1 MKTSLTYK
9 ISLFISGI
17 IMMFYFGLQSLVVFE
32 YVKYTEIIGIL
43 GYACFLGFVPFFLVV
58 VLEFIKKTKEVQR
71 KNTYLKKLNDV
82 IISQSHN
89 TLFYEGKIS
98 EGGKLLTKEV
108 TTTIDV
114 DRCSI
119 WLYNSDKTSIICDQ
133 LYIKAEDNW
142 YSNIELFRKDFT
154 PYFDHL
160 LIDPIIVAD
169 DAETHSATSCFT
181 EGYLKPLGIK
191 SMLDVPIIFRGN
203 IIGVICIESLSL
215 KSWAPC
221 EVDFAQ
227 MLSSL
232 YSFAFSVKE
241 GNKISRSL
249 LDVNKLVDSSVIVSR
264 TDKEGHIIY
273 VNKRFE
279 EVSEW
284 RLRDIKGKSLNVISS
299 GEHSKMF
306 WKDMYRT
313 TIKDKEIWHE
323 VVTNKTKSGELYYID
338 TYIKGDFD
346 DDGNIQGF
354 MSIGYDVTDV
364 INSTQ
369 EIHKNIEEINKKN
382 TYLEHAAKILR
393 HDMHSGINT
402 YMPRGISSLE
412 RRLTPEIIKELKIES
427 PLKMIK
433 EGLQHTQKVYKGV
446 YEFTN
451 LVKKDAELNK
461 EKHNLTQILSD
472 YLSNTS
478 YTSQVAIDQLP
489 TIDINQ
495 ALFCTA
501 IDNLIRNGL
510 KYNDS
515 ETKVVAIFMEDEE
528 HISIQDNGRGMT
540 QADFDFLSQPYTR
553 KEGQKETGTGL
564 GLNICVAILNEHGFK
579 VTCEKNEVGTKIKI
593 KIK

>member
-1 MKTSLTYK
+1 M
-9 ISLFISGI
+9 SGI
-17 IMMFYFGLQSLVVFE
+17 IMLFYFVLQSSVVFNYIE
-32 YVKYTEIIGIL
+32 HTKEIGYI
-43 GYACFLGFVPFFLVV
+43 GYACFLSFVPFFIVV
-58 VLEFIKKTKEVQR
+58 VSEFIKKSKDIQR
-71 KNTYLKKLNDV
+71 KNVYLNRLNDV
-82 IISQSHN
+82 VISQSHN

-108 TTTIDV
+108 TESIDS

-119 WLYNSDKTSIICDQ
+119 WLYNSDKTSIICQQ
-133 LYIKAEDNW
+133 LYVKSEDTW
-142 YSNIELFRKDFT
+142 YSNIELFKKDFSG
-154 PYFDHL
+154 YFEHL
-160 LIDPIIVAD
+160 LLDPIIIAD
-169 DAETHSATSCFT
+169 NAETHPATNCFT
-181 EGYLKPLGIK
+181 DSYLKPLGIK
-191 SMLDVPIIFRGN
+191 SMLDVPIIFRGD
-203 IIGVICIESLSL
+203 IIGVICIESLTL
-215 KSWAPC
+215 RSWTDC
-221 EVDFAQ
+221 EIDFAQ

-241 GNKISRSL
+241 SNKVSNNL
-249 LDVNKLVDSSVIVSR
+249 KEFDKFVDSSVIVTK
-264 TDKEGHIIY
+264 TDKDGNILY

-279 EVSEW
+279 EVSGW
-284 RLRDIKGKSLNVISS
+284 RLREIKGKSLNIVSS

-313 TIKDKEIWHE
+313 TLKDKQIWHE
-323 VVTNKTKSGELYYID
+323 VVTNKEKGGDLYYID
-338 TYIKGDFD
+338 TYIKADFD
-346 DDGNIQGF
+346 EDGNLTGF

-369 EIHKNIEEINKKN
+369 EIHNNIEEINKKN
-382 TYLEHAAKILR
+382 PYIEHAAKILR

-412 RRLTPEIIKELKIES
+412 RRLTPELIKELKIES

-461 EKHNLTQILSD
+461 ESHDLKQILLD
-472 YLSNTS
+472 YLGNTS
-478 YTSQVAIDQLP
+478 YSSQIAVDYLP
-489 TIDINQ
+489 TIEVNQ

-515 ETKVVAIFMEDEE
+515 EAKMVAIFMDDEN
-528 HISIQDNGRGMT
+528 HIAIQDNGRGMT
-540 QADFDFLSQPYTR
+540 QAEFEYLSQPYTR

-564 GLNICVAILNEHGFK
+564 GLNICVAILHEHGFN
-579 VTCEKNEVGTKIKI
+579 VSCEKNEVGTKMKI

>member
-1 MKTSLTYK
+1 MKTSLIYK
-9 ISLFISGI
+9 ISLAVSAI
-17 IMMFYFGLQSLVVFE
+17 IMMFYFGLESLVVFQ
-32 YVKYTEIIGIL
+32 YLKYTENIGIA
-43 GYACFLGFVPFFLVV
+43 GYVCFLLFVPFFIIVV
-58 VLEFIKKTKEVQR
+58 YEFIKNNRLVVKRNE
-71 KNTYLKKLNDV
+71 YLNKLNSV

-89 TLFYEGKIS
+89 TLFYEGNIS
-98 EGGKLLTKEV
+98 DGGKLLTKEV
-108 TTTIDV
+108 TQSIGA

-119 WLYNSDKTSIICDQ
+119 WLYNKDKTSIVCQQ
-133 LYIKAEDNW
+133 LYIKSEDNW
-142 YSNIELFRKDFT
+142 YQNIELFKKDFT
-154 PYFDHL
+154 EYFDHL
-160 LIDPIIVAD
+160 LVDPIIVAN
-169 DAETHSATSCFT
+169 DAEKHSATSCFT

-191 SMLDVPIIFRGN
+191 SMLDVPVIFRGS
-203 IIGVICIESLSL
+203 IIGVICIESLTL
-215 KSWAPC
+215 REWIDC
-221 EVDFAQ
+221 EVDFTQ

-241 GNKISRSL
+241 GNKISKNL
-249 LDVNKLVDSSVIVSR
+249 LDFEKFVDSSVIVTK
-264 TDKEGHIIY
+264 TDKEGHITY

-284 RLRDIKGKSLNVISS
+284 RLKEIKGKTLNVVSS
-299 GEHSKMF
+299 GEHSKLF

-313 TIKDKEIWHE
+313 TLKDKQIWHE
-323 VVTNKTKSGELYYID
+323 VVTNKTKNDELYYID
-338 TYIKGDFD
+338 TYIKADFD
-346 DDGNIQGF
+346 EAGEVQGF

-402 YMPRGISSLE
+402 YMPRGINSLE
-412 RRLTPEIIKELKIES
+412 RRLTPEVIKELKIES

-433 EGLQHTQKVYKGV
+433 EGLLHTQKVYKGV

-461 EKHNLTQILSD
+461 ELHDLRQILTD

-478 YTSQVAIDQLP
+478 YFSQVAIDYLP
-489 TIDINQ
+489 TIDVNQ

-501 IDNLIRNGL
+501 IDNLVRNGL

-515 ETKVVAIFMEDEE
+515 ETKVVAIFMEDEQ

-540 QADFDFLSQPYTR
+540 QADFDYLSQPYTR

>member
-1 MKTSLTYK
+1 MSVRSK
-9 ISLFISGI
+9 ISLVISII
-17 IMMFYFGLQSLVVFE
+17 IMSIFFFTKTSVFIELLPSTPTTRGIE
-32 YVKYTEIIGIL
+32 YL
-43 GYACFLGFVPFFLVV
+43 CFLLFVPFFYVV
-58 VLEFIKKTKEVQR
+58 IKEQINKNKLEAKLSKYI
-71 KNTYLKKLNDV
+71 KKLNSV
-82 IISQSHN
+82 LVNQSHN
-89 TLFYEGKIS
+89 ILFYEGRVE
-98 EGGKLLTKEV
+98 EGAKALTKEV
-108 TTTIDV
+108 ITTMEV

-119 WLYNSDKTSIICDQ
+119 WLYNSDKSSIICQQ
-133 LYIKAEDNW
+133 LYVKSEDNW
-142 YSNIELFRKDFT
+142 YQNIELFRKDFT

-160 LIDPIIVAD
+160 LVDPIIVANN
-169 DAETHSATSCFT
+169 AEEHPATKCFT
-181 EGYLKPLGIK
+181 ESYLKPLGIK
-191 SMLDVPIIFRGN
+191 SMLDVPVVHRGQV
-203 IIGVICIESLSL
+203 IGVICIESFSSREWN
-215 KSWAPC
+215 KS
-221 EVDFAQ
+221 EVDFSQ

-232 YSFAFSVKE
+232 YTFAYSVKE
-241 GNKISRSL
+241 TNILS
-249 LDVNKLVDSSVIVSR
+249 NELVEFDKFVDASVIVSKA
-264 TDKEGHIIY
+264 DKNGKITY

-279 EVSEW
+279 EVSGW
-284 RLRDIKGKSLNVISS
+284 KLREIKGKDHSILNS
-299 GEHSKMF
+299 GDHSKSF
-306 WKDMYRT
+306 WADMYRT
-313 TIKDKEIWHE
+313 VVKEKKVWNEI
-323 VVTNKTKSGELYYID
+323 VTNKTKSGDEYFVD
-338 TYIKGDFD
+338 SYIKAEFD
-346 DDGNIQGF
+346 ENGNLKGF
-354 MSIGYDVTDV
+354 MSIRYDVTDV

-369 EIHKNIEEINKKN
+369 EIHRNIEEINKKN

-461 EKHNLTQILSD
+461 ETHNLTQILTD

-489 TIDINQ
+489 TIDVNQ

-501 IDNLIRNGL
+501 VDNLVRNGL

-515 ETKVVAIFMEDEE
+515 ETKVVAISMEDEQ
-528 HISIQDNGRGMT
+528 HIAVQDNGRGMT
-540 QADFDFLSQPYTR
+540 QAEFDHLSQPYTR

>member
-1 MKTSLTYK
+1 MKTSLIYK
-9 ISLFISGI
+9 VSLVVSGL
-17 IMMFYFGLQSLVVFE
+17 IMAFYFGLQSLVVFE
-32 YVKYTEIIGIL
+32 YLKYTEVIGIL

-58 VLEFIKKTKEVQR
+58 VIEFLKRGKEVLR
-71 KNTYLKKLNDV
+71 RNLYLNKLNDV

-89 TLFYEGKIS
+89 TLFYEGNIS

-108 TTTIDV
+108 TDSIGA

-119 WLYNSDKTSIICDQ
+119 WLYNKDKTSIVCQQ
-133 LYIKAEDNW
+133 LYVKSEEVW
-142 YSNIELFRKDFT
+142 YKDIELFRKDFT
-154 PYFDHL
+154 TYFDHL
-160 LIDPIIVAD
+160 LIDPIIVANN
-169 DAETHSATSCFT
+169 AETHSATSCFT
-181 EGYLKPLGIK
+181 ESYLKPLGIK

-203 IIGVICIESLSL
+203 VIGVICIESLSL
-215 KSWAPC
+215 KNWSDC

-241 GNKISRSL
+241 GNKVSNNL
-249 LDVNKLVDSSVIVSR
+249 KEFDKFVDSSVIVTK
-264 TDKEGHIIY
+264 TDKDGNILY

-279 EVSEW
+279 EVSNW
-284 RLRDIKGKSLNVISS
+284 KLREVKGKSLNVVSS

-313 TIKDKEIWHE
+313 TLKDKHIWHE
-323 VVTNKTKSGELYYID
+323 VVTNKEKRGDLYYID
-338 TYIKGDFD
+338 TYIKADFD
-346 DDGNIQGF
+346 ENGELTGF

-461 EKHNLTQILSD
+461 EPHDLKQIIVD

-478 YTSQVAIDQLP
+478 YSSQIAVDYLPVIDV
-489 TIDINQ
+489 NQ

-501 IDNLIRNGL
+501 VDNLIRNGL

-515 ETKVVAIFMEDEE
+515 ESKMVAIFMEDEQ

-540 QADFDFLSQPYTR
+540 QAEFEYLSQPYTR

-579 VTCEKNEVGTKIKI
+579 VSCEKNEVGTKIKI

>member
-1 MKTSLTYK
+1 M
-9 ISLFISGI
+9 SGI
-17 IMMFYFGLQSLVVFE
+17 IMLFYFVLQSSVVFNYIE
-32 YVKYTEIIGIL
+32 HTKEIGYI
-43 GYACFLGFVPFFLVV
+43 GYACFLAFVPFFIVV
-58 VLEFIKKTKEVQR
+58 VSEFIKKSKDIQR
-71 KNTYLKKLNDV
+71 KNVYLNRLNDV
-82 IISQSHN
+82 VISQSHN

-108 TTTIDV
+108 TESIDS

-119 WLYNSDKTSIICDQ
+119 WLYNSDKTSIICQQ
-133 LYIKAEDNW
+133 LYVKSEDTW
-142 YSNIELFRKDFT
+142 YSNIELFKKDFSG
-154 PYFDHL
+154 YFEHL
-160 LIDPIIVAD
+160 LLDPIIIAD
-169 DAETHSATSCFT
+169 NAETHPATNCFT
-181 EGYLKPLGIK
+181 DSYLKPLGIK
-191 SMLDVPIIFRGN
+191 SMLDVPIIFRGD
-203 IIGVICIESLSL
+203 IIGVICIESLTL
-215 KSWAPC
+215 RSWTDC
-221 EVDFAQ
+221 EIDFAQ

-241 GNKISRSL
+241 SNKVSNNL
-249 LDVNKLVDSSVIVSR
+249 KEFDKFVDSSVIVTK
-264 TDKEGHIIY
+264 TDKDGNIVY

-279 EVSEW
+279 EVSGW
-284 RLRDIKGKSLNVISS
+284 RLREIKGKSLNIVSS

-313 TIKDKEIWHE
+313 TLKDKQIWHE
-323 VVTNKTKSGELYYID
+323 VVTNKEKGGDLYYID
-338 TYIKGDFD
+338 TYIKSDFD
-346 DDGNIQGF
+346 EDGNLTGF

-369 EIHKNIEEINKKN
+369 EIHNNIEEINKKN

-412 RRLTPEIIKELKIES
+412 RRLTPELIKELKIES

-461 EKHNLTQILSD
+461 ESHDLKQILLD
-472 YLSNTS
+472 YLGNTS
-478 YTSQVAIDQLP
+478 YSSQIAVDYLP
-489 TIDINQ
+489 TIEVNQ

-515 ETKVVAIFMEDEE
+515 EAKMVAIFMDDEN
-528 HISIQDNGRGMT
+528 HIAIQDNGRGMT
-540 QADFDFLSQPYTR
+540 QAEFEYLSQPYTR

-564 GLNICVAILNEHGFK
+564 GLNICVAILHEHGFN
-579 VTCEKNEVGTKIKI
+579 VSCEKNEVGTKMKI

>member
-1 MKTSLTYK
+1 MKTSLIYK
-9 ISLFISGI
+9 VSLAVSGL
-17 IMMFYFGLQSLVVFE
+17 IMAFYFGLQSLVVFE
-32 YVKYTEIIGIL
+32 YLKYTEVIGIL

-58 VLEFIKKTKEVQR
+58 VIEFLKRGKEVLR
-71 KNTYLKKLNDV
+71 RNLYLNKLNDV

-89 TLFYEGKIS
+89 TLFYEGNIS

-108 TTTIDV
+108 TDSIGAN
-114 DRCSI
+114 RCSI
-119 WLYNSDKTSIICDQ
+119 WLYNKDKTSIVCQQ
-133 LYIKAEDNW
+133 LYVKSEEVW
-142 YSNIELFRKDFT
+142 YKDIELFRKDFT

-160 LIDPIIVAD
+160 LVDPIIIAN
-169 DAETHSATSCFT
+169 DAEKHSATSCFT
-181 EGYLKPLGIK
+181 ETYLRPLGIK

-203 IIGVICIESLSL
+203 VIGVICIESLSL
-215 KSWAPC
+215 KNWSDC

-241 GNKISRSL
+241 GNKVSNNL
-249 LDVNKLVDSSVIVSR
+249 KEFDKFVDSSVIVTK
-264 TDKEGHIIY
+264 TDKDGNILY

-279 EVSEW
+279 EVSNW
-284 RLRDIKGKSLNVISS
+284 KLREVKGKSLNVVSS

-313 TIKDKEIWHE
+313 TLKDKHIWHE
-323 VVTNKTKSGELYYID
+323 VVTNKEKRGDLYYID
-338 TYIKGDFD
+338 TYIKADFD
-346 DDGNIQGF
+346 ENGELTGF

-461 EKHNLTQILSD
+461 EPHDLKQIIVD
-472 YLSNTS
+472 YLGNTS
-478 YTSQVAIDQLP
+478 YSSQIAVDYLP
-489 TIDINQ
+489 TIEVNQ

-515 ETKVVAIFMEDEE
+515 ESKMVAIFMEDEE
-528 HISIQDNGRGMT
+528 HVSIQDNGRGMT
-540 QADFDFLSQPYTR
+540 QAEFDYLSQPYTR

-564 GLNICVAILNEHGFK
+564 GLNICVAILSEHGFK
-579 VTCEKNEVGTKIKI
+579 VSCEKNETGTKIKI

>member
-1 MKTSLTYK
+1 MKTSLIYK
-9 ISLFISGI
+9 ISLAASGL
-17 IMMFYFGLQSLVVFE
+17 IMAFYFGLQSLVVFE
-32 YVKYTEIIGIL
+32 YLKYTEVIGIL

-58 VLEFIKKTKEVQR
+58 VIEFLKRGKEVLR
-71 KNTYLKKLNDV
+71 RNLYLNKLNDV

-89 TLFYEGKIS
+89 TLFYEGNIS

-108 TTTIDV
+108 TDSIGA

-119 WLYNSDKTSIICDQ
+119 WLYNKDKTSIVCQQ
-133 LYIKAEDNW
+133 LYVKSEEVW
-142 YSNIELFRKDFT
+142 YKDIELFRKDFT

-160 LIDPIIVAD
+160 LIDPIIVANN
-169 DAETHSATSCFT
+169 AETHSATSCFT
-181 EGYLKPLGIK
+181 ESYLKLLGIK

-203 IIGVICIESLSL
+203 VIGVICIESLSL
-215 KSWAPC
+215 KNWSDC
-221 EVDFAQ
+221 EIDFAQ

-241 GNKISRSL
+241 GNKVSNNL
-249 LDVNKLVDSSVIVSR
+249 KEFDKFVDSSVIVTK
-264 TDKEGHIIY
+264 TDKDGNILY

-279 EVSEW
+279 EVSGW
-284 RLRDIKGKSLNVISS
+284 KLREIKGKSLNVVSS

-313 TIKDKEIWHE
+313 TLKDKQIWHE
-323 VVTNKTKSGELYYID
+323 VVTNKEKRGDLYYID
-338 TYIKGDFD
+338 TYIKADFD
-346 DDGNIQGF
+346 EEGSLTGF

-369 EIHKNIEEINKKN
+369 EIHRNIEEINKKN

-461 EKHNLTQILSD
+461 ESHDLKQIIVD

-478 YTSQVAIDQLP
+478 YSSQIAVDYLP
-489 TIDINQ
+489 TIEVNQ

-515 ETKVVAIFMEDEE
+515 ESKMVAIFMEDEE

-540 QADFDFLSQPYTR
+540 QAEFEYLSQPYTR
-553 KEGQKETGTGL
+553 REGQKETGTGL

-579 VTCEKNEVGTKIKI
+579 VSCEKNEVGTKIKI

>member
-1 MKTSLTYK
+1 MKTSLIYK
-9 ISLFISGI
+9 ISLLVSGL
-17 IMMFYFGLQSLVVFE
+17 IMAFYFGLQSLVVFE
-32 YVKYTEIIGIL
+32 YLKYTEVVGII

-58 VLEFIKKTKEVQR
+58 VLEFIKKSKEVQR
-71 KNTYLKKLNDV
+71 KNIYLKKLNDV

-98 EGGKLLTKEV
+98 DGGKLLTKEV
-108 TTTIDV
+108 TTSINA

-119 WLYNSDKTSIICDQ
+119 WLYNKDKTSIVCQQ

-142 YSNIELFRKDFT
+142 YSDIELFKKDFEG
-154 PYFDHL
+154 YFNHL
-160 LIDPIIVAD
+160 LVDPIIVAD
-169 DAETHSATSCFT
+169 NAETHPATTCFT

-191 SMLDVPIIFRGN
+191 SMLDVPIIFRGSV
-203 IIGVICIESLSL
+203 IGVICIESLTL
-215 KSWAPC
+215 RYWAPC

-232 YSFAFSVKE
+232 YSFAYSVKE
-241 GNKISRSL
+241 GNKISSNL
-249 LDVNKLVDSSVIVSR
+249 IEFEKFVDSSVIVTK
-264 TDKEGHIIY
+264 TDKEGNIIY

-284 RLRDIKGKSLNVISS
+284 RLREIKGRTLNVVSS

-306 WKDMYRT
+306 WKDMFRT
-313 TIKDKEIWHE
+313 TIKEKKIWHE
-323 VVTNKTKSGELYYID
+323 VVTNKTKDGDLYYID
-338 TYIKGDFD
+338 TYIKADFD
-346 DDGNIQGF
+346 ENGEVQGF

-369 EIHKNIEEINKKN
+369 EIHRNIEEINKKN

-412 RRLTPEIIKELKIES
+412 RRLTPEVIKELKIES

-433 EGLQHTQKVYKGV
+433 EGLQHTQKVYRGV

-461 EKHNLTQILSD
+461 ETHDLKQILTD

-478 YTSQVAIDQLP
+478 YSSQVAIDYLP
-489 TIDINQ
+489 IIDVNQ

-501 IDNLIRNGL
+501 IDNLVRNGL

-515 ETKVVAIFMEDEE
+515 ETKVVAIFMEDEQ
-528 HISIQDNGRGMT
+528 HMAIQDNGRGMT
-540 QADFDFLSQPYTR
+540 QAEFEYLSQPYTR

-564 GLNICVAILNEHGFK
+564 GLNICVAILDEHGFK
-579 VTCEKNEVGTKIKI
+579 VTCEKNEVGTKMRIKI
-593 KIK
+593 K

>member
-9 ISLFISGI
+9 ISLAVSGL
-17 IMMFYFGLQSLVVFE
+17 IMAFYFGLQSLVIFE

-58 VLEFIKKTKEVQR
+58 VLEFIKNAKEVQR
-71 KNTYLKKLNDV
+71 KNSYLKKLNDV

-98 EGGKLLTKEV
+98 DGGKLLTKEV
-108 TTTIDV
+108 TSSIGA

-119 WLYNSDKTSIICDQ
+119 WLYNSDKTSIICQQ
-133 LYIKAEDNW
+133 LYIKSEDNW
-142 YSNIELFRKDFT
+142 YSDIELFRKDFT

-160 LIDPIIVAD
+160 LVDPVIVAD
-169 DAETHSATSCFT
+169 DAETHSATSCFR

-191 SMLDVPIIFRGN
+191 SMLDVPIIFRGS
-203 IIGVICIESLSL
+203 IIGVICIESLTL
-215 KSWAPC
+215 RSWAPC
-221 EVDFAQ
+221 EIDFAQ

-241 GNKISRSL
+241 GNKVSKSL
-249 LDVNKLVDSSVIVSR
+249 LDFEKFVDSSVIVTK

-284 RLRDIKGKSLNVISS
+284 KLRDIKGKSLNILSS

-313 TIKDKEIWHE
+313 TLKDKEIWHE

-338 TYIKGDFD
+338 TYIKADFNEE
-346 DDGNIQGF
+346 GEVQGF

-412 RRLTPEIIKELKIES
+412 RRLTPEIIKDLKIES

-461 EKHNLTQILSD
+461 ETHNLTQILSD

-489 TIDINQ
+489 TIDVNQ

-501 IDNLIRNGL
+501 IDNLVRNGL

-515 ETKVVAIFMEDEE
+515 ETKVVAISMEDEQ
-528 HISIQDNGRGMT
+528 HIAVQDNGRGIT

>member
-1 MKTSLTYK
+1 MKTSILYK
-9 ISLFISGI
+9 ISLVISGL
-17 IMMFYFGLQSLVVFE
+17 IMAFYFGLQSSVVFE
-32 YVKYTEIIGIL
+32 YVKYTEVIGIL

-58 VLEFIKKTKEVQR
+58 VLEFIKKSKEVQR
-71 KNTYLKKLNDV
+71 KNIYLNKLNSV

-89 TLFYEGKIS
+89 TLFYEGDIS
-98 EGGKLLTKEV
+98 EGAKVLTKEV
-108 TTTIDV
+108 TESIES

-119 WLYNSDKTSIICDQ
+119 WLYNKDKSSIICQQ
-133 LYIKAEDNW
+133 LYIKSEDKW

-160 LIDPIIVAD
+160 LIDPIIVAN
-169 DAETHSATSCFT
+169 DAEKHSATSCFT
-181 EGYLKPLGIK
+181 ESYLKPLGIK

-203 IIGVICIESLSL
+203 IIGVICIENL
-215 KSWAPC
+215 KIKEWKPC

-241 GNKISRSL
+241 GNKVSKNL
-249 LDVNKLVDSSVIVSR
+249 LEFDKFVDASVVVSK
-264 TDKEGHIIY
+264 TDKDGNIIY

-279 EVSEW
+279 EVSEY
-284 RLRDIKGKSLNVISS
+284 RMREIKGKTLNIVSS
-299 GEHSKMF
+299 GEHSKSF

-313 TIKDKEIWHE
+313 TIKDKQIWHE
-323 VVTNKTKSGELYYID
+323 VVTNKTKSGDLYYID
-338 TYIKGDFD
+338 TYIKADFD
-346 DDGNIQGF
+346 DEGNLQGF

-412 RRLTPEIIKELKIES
+412 RRLTPEIIKDLKIES

-433 EGLQHTQKVYKGV
+433 EGLAHTQKVYKGV

-461 EKHNLTQILSD
+461 ETNDLRKILID
-472 YLSNTS
+472 YLGNTS
-478 YTSQVAIDQLP
+478 YISQVAIDYLP
-489 TIDINQ
+489 TIEVNQ
-495 ALFCTA
+495 ALFCTS

-515 ETKVVAIFMEDEE
+515 ESKMVAIFMEDEE
-528 HISIQDNGRGMT
+528 HIAIQDNGRGMT
-540 QADFDFLSQPYTR
+540 QVEFEHLSQPYTR
-553 KEGQKETGTGL
+553 KDGQKETGTGL
-564 GLNICVAILNEHGFK
+564 GLNICVAILEEHGFK
-579 VTCEKNEVGTKIKI
+579 LSCEKNETGTKMRIKI
-593 KIK
+593 K

>member
-9 ISLFISGI
+9 ISLIVSGL

-32 YVKYTEIIGIL
+32 YINYTELVGYIGY
-43 GYACFLGFVPFFLVV
+43 GCFLGFVPFFIVV
-58 VLEFIKKTKEVQR
+58 IMEFLKKAKEVER
-71 KNTYLKKLNDV
+71 RNTYLNKLNDV

-98 EGGKLLTKEV
+98 DGGKLLTKEV
-108 TTTIDV
+108 TQSINA

-119 WLYNSDKTSIICDQ
+119 WLYNKDKTSIVCQQ

-142 YSNIELFRKDFT
+142 YQNIELFRKDFT

-160 LIDPIIVAD
+160 LVDPIIVAN
-169 DAETHSATSCFT
+169 DAEKHSATSCFT

-191 SMLDVPIIFRGN
+191 SMLDVPVIFRGS
-203 IIGVICIESLSL
+203 IIGVICIESLTLREWSE
-215 KSWAPC
+215 C

-241 GNKISRSL
+241 GNVTSKSL
-249 LDVNKLVDSSVIVSR
+249 MEFDKFVDASVIVTR
-264 TDKEGHIIY
+264 TDKDSHIIY

-284 RLRDIKGKSLNVISS
+284 KLRDIKGKTLNVVSS

-313 TIKDKEIWHE
+313 TVKEKKVWHE
-323 VVTNKTKSGELYYID
+323 VVTNKTKYGDLYYID
-338 TYIKGDFD
+338 TYVKADFD
-346 DDGNIQGF
+346 DEGEVVGF

-369 EIHKNIEEINKKN
+369 EIHRNIEEINKKN

-412 RRLTPEIIKELKIES
+412 RRLTPEVIKELKIES

-461 EKHNLTQILSD
+461 ESHNLKQILED

-478 YTSQVAIDQLP
+478 YFSQVAIDQLP
-489 TIDINQ
+489 TIDVNQ

-501 IDNLIRNGL
+501 VDNLVRNGL

-515 ETKVVAIFMEDEE
+515 ETKMVAIFMDDEQ
-528 HISIQDNGRGMT
+528 HIAIQDNGRGMT
-540 QADFDFLSQPYTR
+540 QADFEYLSQPYTR

>member
-1 MKTSLTYK
+1 MSIKYL
-9 ISLFISGI
+9 ISLIMSGI
-17 IMMFYFGLQSLVVFE
+17 IMLFYFVLQSSVVFNYIE
-32 YVKYTEIIGIL
+32 HTKEIGYI
-43 GYACFLGFVPFFLVV
+43 GYACFLAFVPFFIVV
-58 VLEFIKKTKEVQR
+58 VSEFIKKSKDIQR
-71 KNTYLKKLNDV
+71 KNVYLNRLNDV
-82 IISQSHN
+82 VISQSHN

-108 TTTIDV
+108 TESIDS

-119 WLYNSDKTSIICDQ
+119 WLYNSDKTSIICQQ
-133 LYIKAEDNW
+133 LYVKSEDTW
-142 YSNIELFRKDFT
+142 YSNIELFKKDFSG
-154 PYFDHL
+154 YFEHL
-160 LIDPIIVAD
+160 LLDPIIIAD
-169 DAETHSATSCFT
+169 NAETHPATNCFT
-181 EGYLKPLGIK
+181 DSYLKPLGIK
-191 SMLDVPIIFRGN
+191 SMLDVPIIFRGD
-203 IIGVICIESLSL
+203 IIGVICIESLTL
-215 KSWAPC
+215 RSWTDC
-221 EVDFAQ
+221 EIDFAQ

-241 GNKISRSL
+241 SNKVSNNL
-249 LDVNKLVDSSVIVSR
+249 KEFDKFVDSSVIVTK
-264 TDKEGHIIY
+264 TDKDGNIVY

-279 EVSEW
+279 EVSGW
-284 RLRDIKGKSLNVISS
+284 RLREIKGKSLNIVSS

-313 TIKDKEIWHE
+313 TLKDKEIWHE
-323 VVTNKTKSGELYYID
+323 VVTNKEKGGDLYYID
-338 TYIKGDFD
+338 TYIKSDFD
-346 DDGNIQGF
+346 EDGNLTGF

-369 EIHKNIEEINKKN
+369 EIHNNIEEINKKN

-412 RRLTPEIIKELKIES
+412 RRLTPELIKELKIES

-433 EGLQHTQKVYKGV
+433 EGLQHTQKVYRGV

-461 EKHNLTQILSD
+461 ESHDLKQILLD
-472 YLSNTS
+472 YLGNTS
-478 YTSQVAIDQLP
+478 YSSQIAVDYLP
-489 TIDINQ
+489 TIEVNQ

-515 ETKVVAIFMEDEE
+515 EAKMVAIFMDDEN
-528 HISIQDNGRGMT
+528 HIAIQDNGRGMT
-540 QADFDFLSQPYTR
+540 QAEFEYLSQPYTR

-564 GLNICVAILNEHGFK
+564 GLNICVAILHEHGFN
-579 VTCEKNEVGTKIKI
+579 VSCEKNEVGTKMKI

>member
-1 MKTSLTYK
+1 MA
-9 ISLFISGI
+9 
-17 IMMFYFGLQSLVVFE
+17 FYFGLQSLVVFE
-32 YVKYTEIIGIL
+32 YLKYTEVIGIL

-58 VLEFIKKTKEVQR
+58 VIEFVKKSKDVQR
-71 KNTYLKKLNDV
+71 RNNYLNKLNDV

-98 EGGKLLTKEV
+98 DGGKLLTKEV
-108 TTTIDV
+108 TSSIGA
-114 DRCSI
+114 DRCSV
-119 WLYNSDKTSIICDQ
+119 WLYNKDKTSIICQQ

-142 YSNIELFRKDFT
+142 YKDIELFRKDFQR
-154 PYFDHL
+154 YFDHL
-160 LIDPIIVAD
+160 LIDPIIIANN
-169 DAETHSATSCFT
+169 AETHPATSCFT

-191 SMLDVPIIFRGN
+191 SMLDVPIIFRGSV
-203 IIGVICIESLSL
+203 IGVICIESLTL
-215 KSWAPC
+215 RSWSDC

-241 GNKISRSL
+241 GNIVSNEL
-249 LDVNKLVDSSVIVSR
+249 LEFDKFVDASVIVSR
-264 TDKEGHIIY
+264 ADKNGKITY

-279 EVSEW
+279 EVSGW
-284 RLRDIKGKSLNVISS
+284 RLREIKGKDHSILNS
-299 GEHSKMF
+299 GEHSKSF
-306 WKDMYRT
+306 WLDMYRT
-313 TIKDKEIWHE
+313 VVKEKKVWNEI
-323 VVTNKTKSGELYYID
+323 VTNKAKNGDKYFVDS
-338 TYIKGDFD
+338 YIKAEFD
-346 DDGNIQGF
+346 ENGNLKGF
-354 MSIGYDVTDV
+354 MSIRYDVTDV

-369 EIHKNIEEINKKN
+369 EIHRNIEEINKKN

-412 RRLTPEIIKELKIES
+412 RRLTPEIIKDLKIES

-461 EKHNLTQILSD
+461 ESNDLRQILVD

-478 YTSQVAIDQLP
+478 YTSQVAIDHLP
-489 TIDINQ
+489 TIEVNQ
-495 ALFCTA
+495 ALFCTGV
-501 IDNLIRNGL
+501 DNLIRNGL

-515 ETKVVAIFMEDEE
+515 ETKMVAIFMEDEQ
-528 HISIQDNGRGMT
+528 HIAIQDNGRGMT
-540 QADFDFLSQPYTR
+540 QAEFEHLSQPYTR

-564 GLNICVAILNEHGFK
+564 GLNICVAILNEHGFT
-579 VTCEKNEVGTKIKI
+579 VSCEKNETGTKIKI

>member
-1 MKTSLTYK
+1 MKTSLIYK
-9 ISLFISGI
+9 ISLVVSGL
-17 IMMFYFGLQSLVVFE
+17 IMAFYFGLQSLVVFE
-32 YVKYTEIIGIL
+32 YLKYTEVIGIL

-58 VLEFIKKTKEVQR
+58 VIEFVKKSKDVQR
-71 KNTYLKKLNDV
+71 RNNYLNKLNDV

-98 EGGKLLTKEV
+98 DGGKLLTKEV
-108 TTTIDV
+108 TSSIGA
-114 DRCSI
+114 DRCSV
-119 WLYNSDKTSIICDQ
+119 WLYNKDKTSIICQQ

-142 YSNIELFRKDFT
+142 YKDIELFRKDFQR
-154 PYFDHL
+154 YFDHL
-160 LIDPIIVAD
+160 LIDPIIIANN
-169 DAETHSATSCFT
+169 AETHPATSCFT

-191 SMLDVPIIFRGN
+191 SMLDVPIIFRGSV
-203 IIGVICIESLSL
+203 IGVICIESLTL
-215 KSWAPC
+215 RSWSDC

-241 GNKISRSL
+241 GNIVSNEL
-249 LDVNKLVDSSVIVSR
+249 LEFDKFVDASVIVSR
-264 TDKEGHIIY
+264 ADKNGKITY

-279 EVSEW
+279 EVSGW
-284 RLRDIKGKSLNVISS
+284 RLREIKGKDHSILNS
-299 GEHSKMF
+299 GEHSKSF
-306 WKDMYRT
+306 WLDMYRT
-313 TIKDKEIWHE
+313 VVKEKKVWNEI
-323 VVTNKTKSGELYYID
+323 VTNKAKNGDKYFVDS
-338 TYIKGDFD
+338 YIKAEFD
-346 DDGNIQGF
+346 ENGNLKGF
-354 MSIGYDVTDV
+354 MSIRYDVTDV

-369 EIHKNIEEINKKN
+369 EIHRNIEEINKKN

-412 RRLTPEIIKELKIES
+412 RRLTPEIIKDLKIES

-461 EKHNLTQILSD
+461 ESNDLRQILVD

-478 YTSQVAIDQLP
+478 YTSQVAIDHLP
-489 TIDINQ
+489 TIEVNQ
-495 ALFCTA
+495 ALFCTGV
-501 IDNLIRNGL
+501 DNLIRNGL

-515 ETKVVAIFMEDEE
+515 ETKMVAIFMEDEQ
-528 HISIQDNGRGMT
+528 HIAIQDNGRGMT
-540 QADFDFLSQPYTR
+540 QAEFEHLSQPYTR

-564 GLNICVAILNEHGFK
+564 GLNICVAILNEHGFT
-579 VTCEKNEVGTKIKI
+579 VSCEKNETGTKIKI

>member
-1 MKTSLTYK
+1 M
-9 ISLFISGI
+9 SGL
-17 IMMFYFGLQSLVVFE
+17 IMLFYFGVQSSLVF
-32 YVKYTEIIGIL
+32 GIL
-43 GYACFLGFVPFFLVV
+43 QYTHFIGLLGYTCFLSFVPFFLIV
-58 VLEFIKKTKEVQR
+58 VLEFIKKSKLVQR
-71 KNTYLKKLNDV
+71 KNNYLNKLNDV

-89 TLFYEGKIS
+89 TLFYEGNIS

-108 TTTIDV
+108 TDSINA

-119 WLYNSDKTSIICDQ
+119 WMYNIDKTSIMCQQ
-133 LYIKAEDNW
+133 LYIKSEDNW
-142 YSNIELFRKDFT
+142 YQNIELFKKDFT

-160 LIDPIIVAD
+160 LVDPIIIAD

-181 EGYLKPLGIK
+181 ESYLRPLGIK

-203 IIGVICIESLSL
+203 IIGVICIENLTQRNWSD
-215 KSWAPC
+215 C

-241 GNKISRSL
+241 SNKVSKNL
-249 LDVNKLVDSSVIVSR
+249 LEFDKFVDSAVIVTK
-264 TDKEGHIIY
+264 TDKDGNIIY

-279 EVSEW
+279 EVSGW
-284 RLRDIKGKSLNVISS
+284 RLREVKGKSLSVVSS

-313 TIKDKEIWHE
+313 TLKDKQIWHE
-323 VVTNKTKSGELYYID
+323 VVTNKEKRGDLYYVDSFIKAEFDEIGEL
-338 TYIKGDFD
+338 T
-346 DDGNIQGF
+346 GF

-433 EGLQHTQKVYKGV
+433 EGLLHTQKVYKGV

-461 EKHNLTQILSD
+461 EPYDLRQIIID

-478 YTSQVAIDQLP
+478 YSSQIAVDQLP
-489 TIDINQ
+489 IVDVNQ

-515 ETKVVAIFMEDEE
+515 ESKMVAIFMEDEE

-540 QADFDFLSQPYTR
+540 QAEFEYLSQPYTR

-579 VTCEKNEVGTKIKI
+579 VSCEKNETGTKIKI

>member
-1 MKTSLTYK
+1 MA
-9 ISLFISGI
+9 
-17 IMMFYFGLQSLVVFE
+17 FYFGLQSLVVFE
-32 YVKYTEIIGIL
+32 YLKYTEVIGIL

-58 VLEFIKKTKEVQR
+58 VLEFIKKSKEVQK
-71 KNTYLKKLNDV
+71 KNIYLNKLNSV

-89 TLFYEGKIS
+89 TLFYEGNIS
-98 EGGKLLTKEV
+98 EGAKILTKEV
-108 TTTIDV
+108 TTSIDS

-119 WLYNSDKTSIICDQ
+119 WLYNKDKTSIICQQ
-133 LYIKAEDNW
+133 LYVKSEDNW
-142 YSNIELFRKDFT
+142 YSNIELFKKDFT
-154 PYFDHL
+154 PYFNHL
-160 LIDPIIVAD
+160 LVDPIIVAN
-169 DAETHSATSCFT
+169 DAEKHSATSCFT
-181 EGYLKPLGIK
+181 EGYLRPLGIK

-203 IIGVICIESLSL
+203 IIGVICIENL
-215 KSWAPC
+215 KTKEWKPC

-241 GNKISRSL
+241 GNKVSKNL
-249 LDVNKLVDSSVIVSR
+249 LEFDKFVDASVVVSK
-264 TDKEGHIIY
+264 TDKDGNIIY
-273 VNKRFE
+273 INKRFE
-279 EVSEW
+279 EVSEYKM
-284 RLRDIKGKSLNVISS
+284 REVKGKTLNVVSS
-299 GEHSKMF
+299 GEHSKSF

-313 TIKDKEIWHE
+313 TIDDKKIWHE
-323 VVTNKTKSGELYYID
+323 VVTNKTKSGDLYYID
-338 TYIKGDFD
+338 SYIKADFD
-346 DDGNIQGF
+346 EDGLLQGF

-369 EIHKNIEEINKKN
+369 EIHRNIEEINKKN

-412 RRLTPEIIKELKIES
+412 RRLTPEVIKDLKIES

-461 EKHNLTQILSD
+461 ETHDLRQILID

-478 YTSQVAIDQLP
+478 YSSQVAIDYLP
-489 TIDINQ
+489 TIEVNQ

-501 IDNLIRNGL
+501 IDNLVRNGL

-515 ETKVVAIFMEDEE
+515 EAKVVAIFMEDED
-528 HISIQDNGRGMT
+528 HIAIQDNGRGMT
-540 QADFDFLSQPYTR
+540 QAEFDYLSQPYTR

-564 GLNICVAILNEHGFK
+564 GLNICVAILDEHGFK
-579 VTCEKNEVGTKIKI
+579 VTCEKNEVGTKMIIKI
-593 KIK
+593 K